1 MQYFKDIWQSLKT
14 IAIGMKV
21 TMDHLLFWENNTI
34 SFPEEKRALPPRFRG
49 VLHND
54 IELCIGCLLCAK
66 ACPVDCI
73 HIKCDGKGKD
83 RWVTQFDIDISK
95 CMWCE
100 LCVEACPDTVKSLTM
115 TPEYEISAY
124 NQDDMTLHFGK
135 GPMKVKPGAP
145 APAPAAPAKPAAP
158 APAPAKA

>member
-1 MQYFKDIWQSLKT
+1 MQIVTAVRETARDVALALKT

-21 TMDHLLFWENNTI
+21 TMWHLLFEENITV
-34 SFPEEKRALPPRFRG
+34 SFPEQKRDIPPRFRG

-73 HIKCDGKGKD
+73 HIKCEGKGKD

-100 LCVEACPDTVKSLTM
+100 LCVEACPDNVKSLTM
-115 TPEYEISAY
+115 TKEYEISAY
-124 NQDDMTLHFGK
+124 TQDDLMLHFGK
-135 GPMKVKPGAP
+135 GPMRAAATAP
-145 APAPAAPAKPAAP
+145 KAPPAAPAAPQA
-158 APAPAKA
+158 